1 MTSKGIDDGRTG
13 RIGHHRLDCQ
23 AHGHRAPE
31 RDEDHAGDGV
41 PRYEFT
47 PKCVRYPKSAVEAA
61 IAASYRPASAG
72 NE

>member
-1 MTSKGIDDGRTG
+1 MGIARPSVTK
-13 RIGHHRLDCQ
+13 IM
-23 AHGHRAPE
+23 RAM
-31 RDEDHAGDGV
+31 GV

-61 IAASYRPASAG
+61 IAASYRPASAR

>member
-1 MTSKGIDDGRTG
+1 MDEQDELVTITWIAKRMGIARPGVTK
-13 RIGHHRLDCQ
+13 IM
-23 AHGHRAPE
+23 RAM
-31 RDEDHAGDGV
+31 GV

-61 IAASYRPASAG
+61 IAASYQPASAR

>member
-1 MTSKGIDDGRTG
+1 MDGQDELVTIAWIAKRMSIARPSVTK
-13 RIGHHRLDCQ
+13 IM
-23 AHGHRAPE
+23 RAM
-31 RDEDHAGDGV
+31 V

-47 PKCVRYPKSAVEAA
+47 SKCVRYPKSAVEAA

>member
-1 MTSKGIDDGRTG
+1 MDGQDELVTIAWIAKRMGIARPSVT
-13 RIGHHRLDCQ
+13 
-23 AHGHRAPE
+23 RAM
-31 RDEDHAGDGV
+31 GV

-47 PKCVRYPKSAVEAA
+47 SKCVRYPKSAVEAA